1 MLEGKEFSKKF
12 DGEAGE
18 AFVDVDAQ
26 GKVVIGLNY
35 SKEIDLDGYAV
46 VKANNVNSIETD
58 IFKIAEKI
66 AAKTET
72 KVDDMFVAGLKN
84 LLGIK

>member
-1 MLEGKEFSKKF
+1 MLEGKEFSQKF
-12 DGEAGE
+12 DGDAGE
-18 AFVDVDAQ
+18 AFLDVDAQ
-26 GKVVIGLNY
+26 GKVVVGLSY
-35 SKEIDLDGYAV
+35 KKEIDLDGYAV
-46 VKANNVNSIETD
+46 VKANNENSLETD

-72 KVDDMFVAGLKN
+72 KVDDMFIAGLKN